1 MELSEK
7 DFNDKIFYY
16 YVFILFK
23 KIELSLVKSDSRST
37 VNSIFLN

>member
-16 YVFILFK
+16 VFLLFK